1 MSSKWRVLAVA
12 SVVHGT
18 LIGGAYMS
26 LPPLFEMMTLQS
38 GWSLATLERAWSL
51 IPLGSCL
58 SALITAFLFG
68 RYPQGKILRLAI
80 LITIASTLARSFAPD
95 ASLYALS
102 LFTFGIGT
110 GALLVVLTNLVSQS
124 FSEEEIGSAQA
135 IFFGSYALG
144 AAISIVTADLLA
156 SYCDSWRAVPL
167 LWGLLSALAALLVMF
182 DRQYAKSSQED
193 ASHNTSQAI
202 REPALWRYAFVY
214 ATFVGAYLGYAGLLP
229 VQLRL
234 WGMSP
239 SVADTS
245 MALSTLLFLVGAY
258 IWGSLTDRVGY
269 RRLTFICC
277 MVALAICAA
286 LIPAFA
292 TSQTIMFIIV
302 VCVGLFSGAM
312 TLFFPMMLED
322 KGISRENSSF
332 SIGIT
337 TTASYVGGFLV
348 PFLAAP
354 LAESCPSGAIYIFA
368 VFFLLAGLGVPG
380 VFEKVSLRRARFRI
394 FS

>member
-1 MSSKWRVLAVA
+1 MSSKWRILTVA
-12 SVVHGT
+12 SVIHGT

-38 GWSLATLERAWSL
+38 GWPLVSLERAWSL

-58 SALITAFLFG
+58 SALATAFLFG
-68 RYPQGKILRLAI
+68 RYPQNKILYLAI
-80 LITIASTLARSFAPD
+80 FVTILSTLARSFAPD
-95 ASLYALS
+95 ANLYALS
-102 LFTFGIGT
+102 LFSFGVGT

-124 FSEEEIGSAQA
+124 FSEDEIGSAQA

-144 AAISIVTADLLA
+144 AAIAIVTADLISS
-156 SYCDSWRAVPL
+156 SYDSWRAVPL
-167 LWGLLSALAALLVMF
+167 LWGVLSILASALILF
-182 DRQYAKSSQED
+182 DRQFAKSSQVD
-193 ASHNTSQAI
+193 SSHNTSEAI

-239 SVADTS
+239 SAADTS
-245 MALSTLLFLVGAY
+245 MAISTLLFLVGAY
-258 IWGSLTDRVGY
+258 IWGSLTDKYGY
-269 RRLTFICC
+269 RRLTFTFC
-277 MVALAICAA
+277 MAALSVCAA
-286 LIPAFA
+286 LIPVFA
-292 TSQTIMFIIV
+292 TSPSIMFVIV

-322 KGISRENSSF
+322 KSISRENSSF

-337 TTASYVGGFLV
+337 TTASYVGGFMV

-354 LAESCPSGAIYIFA
+354 LAEPCPSAAIYIFSG
-368 VFFLLAGLGVPG
+368 FFLLAGLGVPG
-380 VFEKVSLRRARFRI
+380 VFERVRLRRAKFRI